1 MKIVQ
6 SNDEVVQDIVE
17 ILGLKDQNVISLDID
32 MTAMNPVVVTV
43 ERYLTQKEAVQM
55 KQSLQRYN
63 LKLVKEN
70 QEEE

>member
-17 ILGLKDQNVISLDID
+17 ILGLKGQNVISLDID

-43 ERYLTQKEAVQM
+43 ERYLTQEEAVQM